1 MMFSMIP
8 RQSWL
13 MESFLIEFSAIYMV
27 GKRWKP
33 EPPEKNL
40 QEVAAI
46 DEVMCHPAFE
56 HPIPMAVSG
65 VWRLLARIPAFNDM
79 LTGR

>member
-1 MMFSMIP
+1 
-8 RQSWL
+8 L
-13 MESFLIEFSAIYMV
+13 ENV
-27 GKRWKP
+27 GNLN
-33 EPPEKNL
+33 PPKKNL

-46 DEVMCHPAFE
+46 DEVMYHPAFE